1 MDFKNTLLLLLTLAV
16 LGLGLYFVRSR
27 PAPTTAKSP
36 ESAKPATAA
45 ATQDVLE
52 GEVGDIDKIVVKRR
66 DEPEWVFEKKAD
78 DGEDTPS
85 WHMTAPLQFKAVSWE
100 VEKFPQQL
108 KGLRYDISYKP
119 GEAGITLDSAGLKP
133 PHAVVTLYDADGK
146 STGLEIGGPAG
157 KSETYVRP
165 VDGDR
170 ICVGKSSLTGLF
182 KNKPIEYRDKQL
194 WTFDAK
200 DAVKLEVTDRSA
212 PGGETSYVFA
222 REGSRWMIESP
233 FTARAT
239 SKVDDAVKALSRL
252 RVIQWQ
258 DDDASRL
265 GVYGLESP
273 ALTERVTVQEEVKVK
288 PDKKPDADKDAKN
301 AKDAADSNGKS
312 KDKADADAKEAAAP
326 KTETRMRTFEI
337 RLSDRSPIGED
348 TKVYASAGDAP
359 AVATVMKTTVDKLRP
374 KLGEWRDMHVTPV
387 DTTAAT
393 SFSLEV
399 PGGRFEAQKTGT
411 QWRRTADDVALDG
424 AAVKEL
430 LSAVR
435 DLTAAAFVA
444 DDAKVSFDDPQAV
457 VRMEVPGV
465 EGGEQITVGPYTDAA
480 TRLLVYVRRGTAGSV
495 AKVRSSDIA
504 PLLRQPVAYLDRTV
518 LNLVSSGISAVS
530 IESSNPLTSKPQTL
544 RFQREGE
551 AWAMTSPMRSKLR
564 DGAMKKLVTTLSSLR
579 ATRVVAESD
588 QRTAFGLDSPDI
600 QVTLDYAKPGAP
612 GAPDGADD
620 ADDAKKTTQSIVL
633 AVASHD
639 GQYFAKRASDA
650 MIFEV
655 DKTLFDQLGQEYLP
669 DNVWTF
675 KQEDVTGF
683 SVMTPEIT
691 HGFDR
696 KDNKWVYRG
705 EPDLP
710 LDTKSVEDL
719 LLRLRDLKTAGYVD
733 YAHATPD
740 TFGLDNPAMT
750 VTVELAHQPS
760 MTLVIAQASELPQ
773 RPLGMVLGRP
783 GVVALEKNVEQRC
796 RVDLGSLEARG

>member
-27 PAPTTAKSP
+27 PAQTAVKSP
-36 ESAKPATAA
+36 ESPKPATAA
-45 ATQDVLE
+45 ATQDVLG
-52 GEVGDIDKIVVKRR
+52 GEIGDITKIVVKRR
-66 DEPEWVFEKKAD
+66 DEPQWVFEKKAD
-78 DGEDTPS
+78 EGEDTPT

-119 GEAGITLDSAGLKP
+119 GEAGVTLDSAGLKP

-165 VDGDR
+165 VDGER
-170 ICVGKSSLTGLF
+170 ICAGKSSLTGLF

-194 WTFDAK
+194 WTFDPK
-200 DAVKLEVTDRSA
+200 DAVKLEVNDRSV
-212 PGGETSYVFA
+212 PGGETNYVFA

-265 GVYGLESP
+265 GIYGLDAP

-288 PDKKPDADKDAKN
+288 PDKKADTDKDAK
-301 AKDAADSNGKS
+301 AKDAKDRADSKDKS
-312 KDKADADAKEAAAP
+312 KDKADTDAKEAAAP
-326 KTETRMRTFEI
+326 KTETRTRTFEI
-337 RLSDRSPIGED
+337 HLSDRSPIGED
-348 TKVYASAGDAP
+348 TKVYVSAGDTP

-374 KLGEWRDMHVTPV
+374 KLSEWRDMHVTPV

-399 PGGRFEAQKTGT
+399 PGGKFEAQKTGT
-411 QWRRTADDVALDG
+411 QWRRTADDAALDG

-435 DLTAAAFVA
+435 DLTAAAFVTN
-444 DDAKVSFDDPQAV
+444 DTKVNFDDPQAV

-480 TRLLVYVRRGTAGSV
+480 TRLLVYVRRSTGGSI

-504 PLLRQPVAYLDRTV
+504 PLLRQPVTYLDRTV
-518 LNLVSSGISAVS
+518 LDLVSSGISAVS
-530 IESSNPLTSKPQTL
+530 IESTNPLTSKPQTL
-544 RFQREGE
+544 RFQREGQ
-551 AWAMTSPMRSKLR
+551 AWAMTSPIHSKLR

-588 QRTAFGLDSPDI
+588 QSTAFGLDNPDI
-600 QVTLDYAKPGAP
+600 TVTLEYMKPGA
-612 GAPDGADD
+612 
-620 ADDAKKTTQSIVL
+620 ADDAKKAPQSIVL

-639 GQYFAKRASDA
+639 GEYFAKRASDP

-655 DKTLFDQLGQEYLP
+655 DKTVFDQLSEQYLP

-691 HGFDR
+691 NGFDR
-696 KDNKWVYRG
+696 KEKKWVYRG

-710 LDTKSVEDL
+710 LDAKKVEDL
-719 LLRLRDLKTAGYVD
+719 LLRFRDLKTTGYVD
-733 YAHATPD
+733 YARTTPD
-740 TFGLDNPAMT
+740 AFGLDKPVMT
-750 VTVELAHQPS
+750 VTVELAKQPS
-760 MTLVIAQASELPQ
+760 MTLVIGHAADLSN
-773 RPLGMVLGRP
+773 RPVGMVLGRP

-796 RVDLGSLEARG
+796 KVNLSSLEASE

>member
-16 LGLGLYFVRSR
+16 LGLGLYFVRSK
-27 PAPTTAKSP
+27 PGQTAAKSP
-36 ESAKPATAA
+36 ESPKPATAA

-52 GEVGDIDKIVVKRR
+52 GGIGDITKIVVKRR
-66 DEPEWVFEKKAD
+66 DEPQWVFEKKAD
-78 DGEDTPS
+78 EGEDTPT

-119 GEAGITLDSAGLKP
+119 GEAGVTLDSAGLKP

-146 STGLEIGGPAG
+146 NTGLEIGGPAG

-165 VDGDR
+165 VDGER
-170 ICVGKSSLTGLF
+170 ICVGKSSLAGLF

-212 PGGETSYVFA
+212 PGGEKNYVFA

-265 GVYGLESP
+265 AVYGLESP

-288 PDKKPDADKDAKN
+288 PDKKADADEDATN
-301 AKDAADSNGKS
+301 AKDAADS
-312 KDKADADAKEAAAP
+312 KDKAADSAKGAKDKSDAKEARP
-326 KTETRMRTFEI
+326 KTETRTRTFEI
-337 RLSDRSPIGED
+337 HLSDRSPIGED
-348 TKVYASAGDAP
+348 TKVYVSADDAP

-374 KLGEWRDMHVTPV
+374 KLSEWRDMHVTPV

-399 PGGRFEAQKTGT
+399 PGGKFEAQKTGT

-430 LSAVR
+430 LSAVH
-435 DLTAAAFVA
+435 DLTAAAFVPN
-444 DDAKVSFDDPQAV
+444 DAKVNFDDPQAV

-480 TRLLVYVRRGTAGSV
+480 TRLLAYVRRGTGGSI
-495 AKVRSSDIA
+495 AKVRSSEIA
-504 PLLRQPVAYLDRTV
+504 PLLRQPVTYLDRTV
-518 LNLVSSGISAVS
+518 LGLVSSGISAVS
-530 IESSNPLTSKPQTL
+530 IESTNPLTSKPQTL
-544 RFQREGE
+544 RFEREGD
-551 AWAMTSPMRSKLR
+551 AWTMASPIRSKLR
-564 DGAMKKLVTTLSSLR
+564 EGAMKKLVTTLSSLR

-588 QRTAFGLDSPDI
+588 QSTAFGLDNPDI
-600 QVTLDYAKPGAP
+600 QVTLQYVKPGA
-612 GAPDGADD
+612 
-620 ADDAKKTTQSIVL
+620 ADDAKKAPQSIAL

-639 GQYFAKRASDA
+639 GEYFAKRASDP

-655 DKTLFDQLGQEYLP
+655 DKAVFDELSQQYLP

-683 SVMTPEIT
+683 SVMTPEVT
-691 HGFDR
+691 YGFDR
-696 KDNKWVYRG
+696 KEKKWVYRG

-710 LDTKSVEDL
+710 LDAKKVEDL
-719 LLRLRDLKTAGYVD
+719 LLRFRDLKIAGYVD
-733 YAHATPD
+733 YARNTPD
-740 TFGLDNPAMT
+740 ACGLDKPVMT
-750 VTVELAHQPS
+750 VTVELAKQPS
-760 MTLVIAQASELPQ
+760 MTLVIGHAPELSN
-773 RPLGMVLGRP
+773 RPVGLVLGRP

-796 RVDLGSLEARG
+796 KVDLSSLEASK